1 VFAVIEWTN
10 GSGRIVRRVRSQ
22 PLRAAAGAWGELRVA
37 ARAPARAAY
46 ARIELVVR
54 GTTTPVWFDGVSFS
68 R

>member
-1 VFAVIEWTN
+1 L
-10 GSGRIVRRVRSQ
+10 Q
-22 PLRAAAGAWGELRVA
+22 AAAGGWGELRVA

-54 GTTTPVWFDGVSFS
+54 GTTAPLWFDGGSFS